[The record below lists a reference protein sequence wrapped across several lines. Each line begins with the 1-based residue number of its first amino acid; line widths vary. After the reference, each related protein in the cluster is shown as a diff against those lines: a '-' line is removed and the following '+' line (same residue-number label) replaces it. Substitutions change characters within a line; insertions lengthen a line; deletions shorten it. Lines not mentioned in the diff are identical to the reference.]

1 MNMKSFSIRMGLF
14 FVVIAILY
22 FSLYLIYKPEKD
34 TQSLYFYSYSGKF
47 EGIVEIEGKTSYD
60 GKYYLTVS
68 DFNPIGAEFS
78 DYLSQFQDPEIA
90 FKHIVLTKDTYI
102 FDHRTTP
109 GKIITMEDIQL
120 SLFTSSD
127 HLQFKFYIDTSD
139 GFPYLV
145 IKVLE
150 LY

>member
-1 MNMKSFSIRMGLF
+1 MNMKSLSIKLSLF
-14 FVVIAILY
+14 FVVIAILFY
-22 FSLYLIYKPEKD
+22 SLYLIFKPDND
-34 TQSLYFYSYSGKF
+34 TQSLDFYSYSGKF

-60 GKYYLTVS
+60 GKYFLTVS
-68 DFNPIGAEFS
+68 DFNPVGAEFS

-90 FKHIVLTKDTYI
+90 VKYIILTKDTYI

-127 HLQFKFYIDTSD
+127 HLQFKFYIDISD
-139 GFPYLV
+139 GVHL
-145 IKVLE
+145 ITKVLE

>member
-1 MNMKSFSIRMGLF
+1 MGLF

-22 FSLYLIYKPEKD
+22 FSLYLIYKPDND
-34 TQSLYFYSYSGKF
+34 TQSLHFYSYSGKF
-47 EGIVEIEGKTSYD
+47 EGIVEIEGKTSYN

-68 DFNPIGAEFS
+68 DFNPIGAEFT
-78 DYLSQFQDPEIA
+78 DYLNQFQDPEKSVKYI
-90 FKHIVLTKDTYI
+90 ILTKDTYI

-109 GKIITMEDIQL
+109 GKMITMEDIEL

-139 GFPYLV
+139 GVHLV
-145 IKVLE
+145 TKVLE